1 MKNRAYLISFFTTVF
16 LFAISIIVGFNIKI
30 NSKQSSNINPNSAL
44 DIIINNLQANMN
56 LASGFLTLG
65 IGTII
70 FIFLN
75 GSIIGSSIKES
86 NLSNIDIFFSL
97 APHGILEI
105 PAMILSS
112 MIGFQVIEFVFI
124 LFFSTNKTKK
134 IMISFFKIL
143 FFRIILVILLTIFAG
158 LIEWYITFKIF

>member
-16 LFAISIIVGFNIKI
+16 LFVISIIIGFNIKI

-86 NLSNIDIFFSL
+86 NLSNIDIFFL
-97 APHGILEI
+97 
-105 PAMILSS
+105 
-112 MIGFQVIEFVFI
+112 
-124 LFFSTNKTKK
+124 
-134 IMISFFKIL
+134 
-143 FFRIILVILLTIFAG
+143 
-158 LIEWYITFKIF
+158 